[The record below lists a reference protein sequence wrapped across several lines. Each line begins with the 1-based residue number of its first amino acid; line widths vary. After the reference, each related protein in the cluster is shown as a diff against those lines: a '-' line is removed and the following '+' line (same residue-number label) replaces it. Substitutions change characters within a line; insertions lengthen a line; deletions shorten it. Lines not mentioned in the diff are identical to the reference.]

1 MRKLPVLS
9 HDHGRNVVPRV
20 SDVLLHLW
28 VLVTHEI
35 HKEKTNTSIK
45 ARVGSIRKVGHE
57 ISKSLVKEEK
67 DVSSLLEQAP
77 KVLFGLIVI
86 VILFWELHGLV
97 VLELRV
103 FTLLTDWLVLLE
115 VVGLKFASDEEV

>member
-1 MRKLPVLS
+1 MLS

-20 SDVLLHLW
+20 SDILLHLW

-35 HKEKTNTSIK
+35 HKEETNTSIE

-103 FTLLTDWLVLLE
+103 FTLLTDWLVLLQ